1 MNLWGFSLLYT
12 RGTSPYIYI
21 YRTCAPFLSLLVA
34 TYARKVLCIHK
45 FIMANNVNIEKTSV
59 DCKVIYIFV
68 KRGWNKEKQKLAAR
82 GVPTHCIRIKP
93 TPKLLTRIRAFRNGR
108 YTGTDSTAELYESA
122 FENYKHES
130 SSGGFFPVLEI
141 KVWPTATHVDHP
153 IGCTEQK
160 LVHVWNSIP
169 NTGGMTR
176 LRGTFFSFAKISKK
190 YYCYRSECVK
200 YIFYEKTIKSR
211 SFGLNFVLV
220 HVRFLS
226 NENTVVIT
234 RSWNYLNLWIF
245 LICFRHFLTTKY
257 LYNEIR

>member
-1 MNLWGFSLLYT
+1 MNVIRSDFEWIYEGLVYFT
-12 RGTSPYIYI
+12 RAGPRHIYIYI

-59 DCKVIYIFV
+59 DCKVIYTSIFV

-93 TPKLLTRIRAFRNGR
+93 TPKLLTRIRTFRNGR

-122 FENYKHES
+122 FENYKYES

-176 LRGTFFSFAKISKK
+176 LRCTFFFFCQNLKKILLLSFRVCKIYFLRKNNK
-190 YYCYRSECVK
+190 NTQLRVKFRPRLRTIFVQREYRC
-200 YIFYEKTIKSR
+200 
-211 SFGLNFVLV
+211 
-220 HVRFLS
+220 
-226 NENTVVIT
+226 
-234 RSWNYLNLWIF
+234 NY
-245 LICFRHFLTTKY
+245 
-257 LYNEIR
+257 